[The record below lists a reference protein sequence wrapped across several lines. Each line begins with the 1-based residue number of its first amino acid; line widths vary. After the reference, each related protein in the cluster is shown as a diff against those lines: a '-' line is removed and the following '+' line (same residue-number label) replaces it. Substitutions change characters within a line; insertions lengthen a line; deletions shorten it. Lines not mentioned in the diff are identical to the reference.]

1 MAGPDLRTIAL
12 VGHGGSGKTTL
23 SEAMLFA
30 AGSTSRQ
37 GTIADK
43 NTVSDFADDE
53 KERGHSIDTALLH
66 ATFNDRLFSILDT
79 PGYPDFLGQVL
90 RAIDAV
96 DCAVVVINAYDG
108 VALNTRRTYRAAR
121 ERGIPCVLVV
131 NRCDMDN
138 IDLEALDRGIEDL
151 CGLSAKVVTIPDKFG
166 PGMKAVRSIFHDAPE
181 RKEAFVEAAVEA
193 DEALMEK
200 YLEAGEISDED
211 LQRAIPL
218 ALREGTL
225 VPVFHTC
232 ADKGIGVK
240 ALLEFLAAFGPSP
253 VGRTIHDRDGNAIA
267 CSREGPLLGLCFK
280 VTFDRQAGKLAFL
293 RIFRG
298 TLRSGDAA
306 VVARTEATIKIGH
319 MSRYQGSQKSDLTEA
334 SAGSLIALPKIDDVE
349 VGDTI
354 HAPGHPVRLRLV
366 HLPTPMVG
374 LALSPKARGDEAKIG
389 RELGR
394 VAGADPCLRFA
405 RSTETHELVLN
416 GLSTLHLDIML
427 KRLAKAGVEVETSIP
442 KIPYLETITGKAE
455 GHYRHKKQSGGAGQF
470 GEVYLRVEP
479 LPRGSPEAL
488 DYVDATVGGSIPK
501 QFIPA
506 IEKGIRQRM
515 AEGILSGCKL
525 VDVRVS
531 VYDGKYHDVDSKEI
545 AFIIAG
551 RNAFTEAF
559 NKARPVLLE
568 PVMNV
573 GIEIPSKYM
582 GDITGD
588 LNSRRARITG
598 MDTAGDHQV
607 IKAHA
612 PLSEMQTYSTN
623 LRSMTHG
630 EGSFTMEFDHYDVV
644 PAHIAQGVIA
654 KYQAQK
660 KHADDE

>member
-1 MAGPDLRTIAL
+1 MPGPDLRTIAL

-23 SEAMLFA
+23 AEAMLFV
-30 AGSTSRQ
+30 AGATSRQ
-37 GTIADK
+37 GTIQDK

-66 ATFNDRLFSILDT
+66 ATFQDRQFHILDT

-96 DCAVVVINAYDG
+96 DCAVIVINAYDG
-108 VALNTRRTYRAAR
+108 VALNTRRTFHAAK

-131 NRCDMDN
+131 NRCDMEN
-138 IDLEALDRGIEDL
+138 INLEALDRGIEEL
-151 CGLSAKVVTIPDKFG
+151 CGLAAKVVTIPDKFG
-166 PGMKAVRSIFHDAPE
+166 PAMKAVRSIFHDAPE

-200 YLEAGEISDED
+200 YLEAGEISDGD

-218 ALREGTL
+218 ALRAGTL

-232 ADKGIGVK
+232 ADKGIGVRG
-240 ALLEFLAAFGPSP
+240 LLEFLAAFGPAP
-253 VGRTIHDRDGNAIA
+253 VGRTIQDVDGNEIA
-267 CSREGPLLGLCFK
+267 CTQDGPFLGLCFK

-298 TLRSGDAA
+298 TLRSGDTA
-306 VVARTEATIKIGH
+306 VVARTDATIKIGH
-319 MSRYQGSQKSDLTEA
+319 MSRYQGPQKSDLSDA
-334 SAGSLIALPKIDDVE
+334 PAGALIALPKIDDVE

-366 HLPTPMVG
+366 RLPTPMVG
-374 LALSPKARGDEAKIG
+374 LALAPKARGDEAKIG

-394 VAGADPCLRFA
+394 VTGADPCLRYA
-405 RSTETHELVLN
+405 RSTDTHELVLN

-427 KRLAKAGVEVETSIP
+427 KRLARAGVEVETSIP

-479 LPRGSPEAL
+479 LPRGSPEPL

-506 IEKGIRQRM
+506 IEKGVRQRM

-525 VDVRVS
+525 VDIRVS

-598 MDTAGDHQV
+598 MDTVGDHQV

-630 EGSFTMEFDHYDVV
+630 EGSFTMDFDHYDVV

-654 KYQAQK
+654 KFQAQK
-660 KHADDE
+660 KQADDE

>member
-1 MAGPDLRTIAL
+1 MAGPDTRTIAL
-12 VGHGGSGKTTL
+12 VGHGGAGKTTL
-23 SEAMLFA
+23 AEAMLFA
-30 AGSTSRQ
+30 AGATSRQ
-37 GTIADK
+37 GAISDK

-53 KERGHSIDTALLH
+53 KDRGHSIDTALLH
-66 ATFNDRLFSILDT
+66 ATFNDRLFHILDT

-96 DCAVVVINAYDG
+96 DCAVIVVNAYDG
-108 VALNTRRTYRAAR
+108 VALNTRRTFQAAK
-121 ERGIPCVLVV
+121 ERGIPCIVVV

-138 IDLEALDRGIEDL
+138 IDLAALDRGLEDL
-151 CGLSAKVVTIPDKFG
+151 CGLAAKVVTIPDKFG
-166 PGMKAVRSIFHDAPE
+166 PGIKAVRSIFHEAPE

-211 LQRAIPL
+211 LRRAIPI

-225 VPVFHTC
+225 IPVFHTS

-240 ALLEFLAAFGPSP
+240 ALLEFLAAFGPGP
-253 VGRTIHDRDGNAIA
+253 LGRTIADRDGNRIA
-267 CSREGPLLGLCFK
+267 CVADGPLLGVCFK

-306 VVARTEATIKIGH
+306 VVARTDATIKIGH
-319 MSRYQGSQKSDLTEA
+319 ISRYQGPQKSDVTEA
-334 SAGSLIALPKIDDVE
+334 GPGALIALPKIDDVE

-354 HAPGHPVRLRLV
+354 HAPGHAVRLRLV
-366 HLPTPMVG
+366 QLPAPMVG
-374 LALSPKARGDEAKIG
+374 LALVPKARGDEAKIG

-394 VAGADPCLRFA
+394 VTGADPCLRFA
-405 RSTETHELVLN
+405 RSPETHELVLH
-416 GLSTLHLDIML
+416 GLSTLHLDITL

-479 LPRGSPEAL
+479 LPRGAPEPL

-506 IEKGIRQRM
+506 IEKGVRQRM
-515 AEGILSGCKL
+515 AEGVLSGCKL
-525 VDVRVS
+525 VDIRVS

-598 MDTAGDHQV
+598 MDSTGDHQI

-644 PAHIAQGVIA
+644 PAHIAQGVIS
-654 KYQAQK
+654 KFQAHRKQEE
-660 KHADDE
+660 D